1 MNENLDLVTCLEW
14 NSKQQNVLSVQR
26 SSSVQQEVLAVEQVR
41 KGLEKP
47 EEEVEHFVKHRDL
60 TCPVHVSLC
69 VGFPNPSH
77 SGGRLC
83 SRCLASTT
91 EDNSHLTQLL
101 EITTF
106 WSSEVTDYN
115 V

>member
-47 EEEVEHFVKHRDL
+47 EALCKTSRLNMSSPCL
-60 TCPVHVSLC
+60 TLC
-69 VGFPNPSH
+69 WFS
-77 SGGRLC
+77 
-83 SRCLASTT
+83 
-91 EDNSHLTQLL
+91 
-101 EITTF
+101 
-106 WSSEVTDYN
+106 
-115 V
+115 